1 MPHSYH
7 YRELINLL
15 EEDGFIIV
23 SNPEKS
29 GFSFVSA
36 YKEVKSS
43 TRLRN
48 ILYIEAYFLVQLYRI
63 YFSLLVDSFNIYWN
77 DKPIF
82 GNNERSLGRES
93 DLILK
98 IKTELVCQS
107 SIAFKIKTEFDF
119 SLASKKLVENS
130 DLLLKYL
137 SSNRGEQYYF
147 ICNKLDEEKNS
158 LIFYR
163 GDQYNNCTNDVLFDT
178 SDGFY
183 STTKTEIQ
191 ENV

>member
-29 GFSFVSA
+29 GFSFVYA

-48 ILYIEAYFLVQLYRI
+48 ILYIEAYFFVQIYRI
-63 YFSLLVDSFNIYWN
+63 DFSLLVDSCNIYWN

-82 GNNERSLGRES
+82 GNNERSLSQES
-93 DLILK
+93 KILK
-98 IKTELVCQS
+98 IRTELVCS
-107 SIAFKIKTEFDF
+107 GNIAFKIKTEFDF

-137 SSNRGEQYYF
+137 SSNRGEQCYF

-163 GDQYNNCTNDVLFDT
+163 GDQYNNCTNDLLFDT

-183 STTKTEIQ
+183 SITKTKIQ

>member
-48 ILYIEAYFLVQLYRI
+48 ILHIEAYFLVQLYRI
-63 YFSLLVDSFNIYWN
+63 DFSLLVDSCNIYWN

-82 GNNERSLGRES
+82 GNNERSLSQES
-93 DLILK
+93 KILK
-98 IKTELVCQS
+98 IRTELVCS
-107 SIAFKIKTEFDF
+107 GNIAFKIKTEFDF
-119 SLASKKLVENS
+119 SLASKKLVESS
-130 DLLLKYL
+130 DLLLKHL
-137 SSNRGEQYYF
+137 GSNRGEQCYF

-163 GDQYNNCTNDVLFDT
+163 GDQYNNCTNDLLFDT

-183 STTKTEIQ
+183 SITKTKIQ